1 MNNLLAIL
9 LAAAD
14 GGETA
19 ETVAKTPETWQLITQ
34 YVVYAVIIVVSIL
47 ILMLLR
53 KHTRLP
59 RHGELKKKMQTL
71 LSDIRSIDVKSKR
84 MDFIKSV
91 SRTMYK
97 ADSLSYSAGMLAEKE
112 RYSDLGKISSLL
124 EGAREDI
131 APYKYG
137 KREQEEGEGIAAAE
151 EKVRSAIDVCD
162 VILNRDSA
170 IKNSSSKK

>member
-1 MNNLLAIL
+1 MTEFLLLASDGARSAQASEGWE
-9 LAAAD
+9 LA
-14 GGETA
+14 
-19 ETVAKTPETWQLITQ
+19 IQ
-34 YVVYAVIIVVSIL
+34 YIAYGIVIVVSVL
-47 ILMLLR
+47 ILLFIR
-53 KHTRLP
+53 KRTRLP
-59 RHGELKKKMQTL
+59 RHTELKKKLEGLLAEVQELSSPAENRMQF
-71 LSDIRSIDVKSKR
+71 VKR
-84 MDFIKSV
+84 AA
-91 SRTMYK
+91 RALYT
-97 ADSLSYSAGMLAEKE
+97 ADNLAYTAAMLAEKE

>member
-59 RHGELKKKMQTL
+59 RHGELKKKMQAL

-112 RYSDLGKISSLL
+112 RYSDLGTISTLL
-124 EGAREDI
+124 SEARAELS
-131 APYKYG
+131 PYKFG
-137 KREQEEGEGIAAAE
+137 SKEAEEAEGLAAAAE
-151 EKVRSAIDVCD
+151 KTEKALEVLEGI
-162 VILNRDSA
+162 IQRDGEL
-170 IKNSSSKK
+170 KGKRG